1 MSPIPNFVEIITL
14 VLEILMQTGG
24 QTDLTKV
31 IEMFLYVSVVNVP
44 KINHL
49 KPSGNCMY
57 HLF

>member
-1 MSPIPNFVEIITL
+1 VEIITL